1 MMVTH
6 KLLLEVPEDVYM
18 SLLEAARQEGQSPEL
33 LAARWL
39 ADVIHSGERDES
51 DPLDKWIGAFS
62 GNTPGW
68 ADEHD
73 THIGEAILSSMRD
86 AGSEKPEN
94 GSNG

>member
-1 MMVTH
+1 MMTH

-18 SLLEAARQEGQSPEL
+18 SLVETARQEGQSPEL
-33 LAARWL
+33 LAAQWL
-39 ADVIHSGERDES
+39 ADVIRNGDLSEG

-62 GNTPGW
+62 GSTPGW

-73 THIGEAILSSMRD
+73 KYIGEAILSSMRD
-86 AGSEKPEN
+86 AESEKSEN